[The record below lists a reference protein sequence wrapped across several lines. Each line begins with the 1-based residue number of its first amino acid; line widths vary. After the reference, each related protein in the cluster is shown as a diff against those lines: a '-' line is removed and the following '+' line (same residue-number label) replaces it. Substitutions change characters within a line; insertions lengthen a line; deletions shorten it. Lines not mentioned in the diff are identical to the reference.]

1 MRGVYLILVV
11 VFVAATI
18 IRGIQDRKMVT
29 ITFLGFGLRTP
40 LAILTAVAYVL
51 GGFSGGSQYA
61 LPRKSVRDSR
71 LASVP

>member
-1 MRGVYLILVV
+1 MRGVYLILVA

-51 GGFSGGSQYA
+51 GGVQ
-61 LPRKSVRDSR
+61 RR
-71 LASVP
+71 